1 MQKQL
6 IWGQSRGILFLTHPH
21 CHDMLKQIFQ
31 KKEVDA
37 MHCITIKATT
47 LWLNIDNV
55 AVITYKNDASV
66 YQCAHFCDNSSV
78 LPSYSSIFRLS

>member
-1 MQKQL
+1 
-6 IWGQSRGILFLTHPH
+6 
-21 CHDMLKQIFQ
+21 
-31 KKEVDA
+31 

-66 YQCAHFCDNSSV
+66 YQGAHFGDNSSV

>member
-1 MQKQL
+1 
-6 IWGQSRGILFLTHPH
+6 
-21 CHDMLKQIFQ
+21 
-31 KKEVDA
+31 

-78 LPSYSSIFRLS
+78 LPSYTSTLRLS